1 MSINTIN
8 EVRLRG
14 YVGVEPKIV
23 TLEDK
28 PPYGRLSIATHVY
41 WKKADGQSAQRT
53 DWHSVCV
60 FNGKVSLLSQL
71 QKGDCVDIKATLT
84 TRDVT
89 DPQGKVWQ
97 VPSLVARDL
106 VKVKPFA
113 QATDEGADTS
123 TDPVQS
129 LKEALAAHPST

>member
-14 YVGVEPKIV
+14 YVGTEPQVV

-28 PPYGRLSIATHVY
+28 PPYGRLSIATHAY

-71 QKGDCVDIKATLT
+71 QKGDCVDVKATLI
-84 TRDVT
+84 TREMT
-89 DPQGKVWQ
+89 DPQGKVRQ

-106 VKVKPFA
+106 VKVEPFA
-113 QATDEGADTS
+113 PATDEVAETP